1 MLYFEN
7 DYCEGAHPA
16 ILQKLVETNFEKVSG
31 YGTDP
36 YCASAK
42 EKIRAAC
49 ACPEADVFF
58 ISGGT
63 QANAV
68 VIGSMLHRWEGVL
81 AATTGHVAAH
91 EAGAIEFT
99 GHKVLSLPH
108 TNGKVAA
115 KDVENFCKTFYA
127 DANMDHGA
135 LAKAGE
141 ELENV
146 EHAIDE
152 NEIITR
158 MRQTNE
164 AFTQM
169 MKKVNSIIKFVVTG
183 ENDEEEHGCNGS
195 CEGCSGCGHQ
205 H

>member
-1 MLYFEN
+1 MKR
-7 DYCEGAHPA
+7 PPSSSPP
-16 ILQKLVETNFEKVSG
+16 IPKSG
-31 YGTDP
+31 RP
-36 YCASAK
+36 
-42 EKIRAAC
+42 
-49 ACPEADVFF
+49 
-58 ISGGT
+58 
-63 QANAV
+63 
-68 VIGSMLHRWEGVL
+68 W
-81 AATTGHVAAH
+81 
-91 EAGAIEFT
+91 
-99 GHKVLSLPH
+99 
-108 TNGKVAA
+108 
-115 KDVENFCKTFYA
+115 KTCWA

-183 ENDEEEHGCNGS
+183 ENDEEEHGCSGS

-205 H
+205 HRCCGTAAPEGGRAFGCTKGAGFVGSDPHPHPHDAASTWN

>member
-1 MLYFEN
+1 MEKVLNQAELLA
-7 DYCEGAHPA
+7 EA
-16 ILQKLVETNFEKVSG
+16 ILESEEYIAMRLAEQAAMKDEKA
-31 YGTDP
+31 TQL
-36 YCASAK
+36 
-42 EKIRAAC
+42 IAAY
-49 ACPEADVFF
+49 
-58 ISGGT
+58 
-63 QANAV
+63 
-68 VIGSMLHRWEGVL
+68 M
-81 AATTGHVAAH
+81 
-91 EAGAIEFT
+91 
-99 GHKVLSLPH
+99 
-108 TNGKVAA
+108 
-115 KDVENFCKTFYA
+115 ENLLA

-183 ENDEEEHGCNGS
+183 ENDEEEHGCSGS

>member
-1 MLYFEN
+1 MEKVLNQAELLA
-7 DYCEGAHPA
+7 EA
-16 ILQKLVETNFEKVSG
+16 ILESEEYIAMRLAEQATQLIAAYTEK
-31 YGTDP
+31 
-36 YCASAK
+36 
-42 EKIRAAC
+42 R
-49 ACPEADVFF
+49 
-58 ISGGT
+58 
-63 QANAV
+63 QA
-68 VIGSMLHRWEGVL
+68 
-81 AATTGHVAAH
+81 
-91 EAGAIEFT
+91 
-99 GHKVLSLPH
+99 
-108 TNGKVAA
+108 
-115 KDVENFCKTFYA
+115 VENLLA

-183 ENDEEEHGCNGS
+183 ENDEEEHGCSGS

>member
-1 MLYFEN
+1 MEKVLNQAELLA
-7 DYCEGAHPA
+7 EA
-16 ILQKLVETNFEKVSG
+16 ILESEEYIAMRLAEQ
-31 YGTDP
+31 
-36 YCASAK
+36 
-42 EKIRAAC
+42 AA
-49 ACPEADVFF
+49 
-58 ISGGT
+58 
-63 QANAV
+63 
-68 VIGSMLHRWEGVL
+68 M
-81 AATTGHVAAH
+81 
-91 EAGAIEFT
+91 
-99 GHKVLSLPH
+99 K
-108 TNGKVAA
+108 
-115 KDVENFCKTFYA
+115 VENLLA

-183 ENDEEEHGCNGS
+183 ENDEEEHGCSGS